1 MPLIILRV
9 APVEPVEPVAFRTQ
23 KNMSDHPDCF
33 LLSWNISGNLTLFP
47 RKQMLGKTASRFVRR
62 YCWSGGQNY
71 QEFLCLITN
80 VWQTL
85 IFFLTWSS
93 GRLCDSVQG
102 FAEGRLASDMQS
114 TSYVLQH
121 KILNG
126 NYASC
131 IKLRNFAPF
140 WKSWFLIS
148 ERFLQWSHNV
158 P

>member
-1 MPLIILRV
+1 LNLLNLLHFEPKKICRTILTASSCLETSV
-9 APVEPVEPVAFRTQ
+9 AIWLC
-23 KNMSDHPDCF
+23 S
-33 LLSWNISGNLTLFP
+33 P